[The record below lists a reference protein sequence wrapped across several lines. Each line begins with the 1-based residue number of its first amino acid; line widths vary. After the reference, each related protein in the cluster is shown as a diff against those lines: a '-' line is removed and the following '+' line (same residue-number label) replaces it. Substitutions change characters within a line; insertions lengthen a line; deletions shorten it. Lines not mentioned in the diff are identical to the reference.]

1 MQAMACALKDRQ
13 GRAKMATYDDTD
25 RVTLLGML
33 ARQLNV
39 GALRHLDGTIGSW
52 LARSRQRKALAELD
66 DRLLRDIG
74 ITPTEA
80 IKEANRPFCC
90 GGKA

>member
-1 MQAMACALKDRQ
+1 
-13 GRAKMATYDDTD
+13 MATFDEIHHTARND
-25 RVTLLGML
+25 VL
-33 ARQLNV
+33 ADQFNA
-39 GALRHLDGTIGSW
+39 GEWRHIGRTISSW

-74 ITPTEA
+74 ITRTEA
-80 IKEANRPFCC
+80 RKEAARPFWY